1 MAFVIAYLRVTP
13 ASGVLRREGAFVPS
27 GLCLNG
33 RLLKSS
39 SEKACLDWYV
49 LCNME
54 NIDWIVP
61 FALIVQCDV
70 AACQGTLLTS

>member
-1 MAFVIAYLRVTP
+1 MAFIIAYLRVMP
-13 ASGVLRREGAFVPS
+13 ASGVLRKEGTFPPS

-54 NIDWIVP
+54 KGHSLDCH
-61 FALIVQCDV
+61 LL
-70 AACQGTLLTS
+70 GTYNVM